1 MNISKLTAERLRI
14 QMEKDNAAK
23 AKAFSSKDTE
33 KLPEP
38 IIDVSG
44 FFSEIS
50 PNLNNPFMSDEEK
63 FSLFEKNNPKET
75 RVYDTITLSNLFR
88 ECKYSL
94 NNSQVSAFE
103 GIENLRQY
111 IENLNCNCQKKLSQ
125 INQYYRDFVMGNSQT
140 DLFLAMKQALKADKL
155 IFYYESEK
163 ILEI

>member
-23 AKAFSSKDTE
+23 AKVFSSKNAE
-33 KLPEP
+33 KPPEP

-50 PNLNNPFMSDEEK
+50 PNLSNAFTSDEEK
-63 FSLFEKNNPKET
+63 FSLFEKNNPKEMH
-75 RVYDTITLSNLFR
+75 VYDTITLSNLFR
-88 ECKYSL
+88 ECKYNL
-94 NNSQVSAFE
+94 NDSQVSAFE

-125 INQYYRDFVMGNSQT
+125 INQYYRDFVIGNSQT
-140 DLFLAMKQALKADKL
+140 DLFSVMKQAVKADKL